1 MDIIRLIIIMLIM
14 LILSAVIAI
23 YVVFFLNK
31 NTVSDDLSTL
41 KTNIQNN
48 TELISKNSSNIN
60 SINDEIVRDIE
71 YIYDSNARV
80 IITTIDKDNKVILG
94 ERTITNE
101 DKTESTTYNTSICS
115 VYGYIDKTT
124 GNSILSTNY
133 FTTTDLTNKANTT
146 RISYITGLKTSK
158 YQFSLV
164 SIDNKYPGTYT
175 TICNTSRTENFA
187 ENVELTD
194 DKFKDASITQGY
206 KISGVCTKDILVKIS
221 DMEFICDSYKPNNT
235 SEDK

>member
-1 MDIIRLIIIMLIM
+1 MDIIRLIIVMLIM
-14 LILSAVIAI
+14 LILSAMIAI

-48 TELISKNSSNIN
+48 TELITKNSSNIN
-60 SINDEIVRDIE
+60 SLNSEIDRDIE

-80 IITTIDKDNKVILG
+80 IITTTDKDNKVILG

-101 DKTESTTYNTSICS
+101 DKTESTSYNTSICS

-124 GNSILSTNY
+124 GRSILSTNY
-133 FTTTDLTNKANTT
+133 FTTTDLTNKENKTT
-146 RISYITGLKTSK
+146 RISYITGVKTSK

-164 SIDNKYPGTYT
+164 SVDNKYPGTYT
-175 TICNTSRTENFA
+175 TICNTSRTEYFA
-187 ENVELTD
+187 ENVEL
-194 DKFKDASITQGY
+194 KDAKFTDANVKQGY
-206 KISGVCTKDILVKIS
+206 KISGVCNNDILVKIS
-221 DMEFICDSYKPNNT
+221 DMEFICDNYKT
-235 SEDK
+235 EDK

>member
-1 MDIIRLIIIMLIM
+1 MDIIRLIIVMLIM
-14 LILSAVIAI
+14 LILSSMIAI

-31 NTVSDDLSTL
+31 SSVSDDLSTL

-60 SINDEIVRDIE
+60 SINDEIIRDIE

-124 GNSILSTNY
+124 GRSILSTNY

-164 SIDNKYPGTYT
+164 STDNKYPGTYT
-175 TICNTSRTENFA
+175 IICNTARTEYFA
-187 ENVELTD
+187 ENVEL
-194 DKFKDASITQGY
+194 KDAKFTDANIKQGY
-206 KISGVCTKDILVKIS
+206 KISDVACNNDILVKIS
-221 DMEFICDSYKPNNT
+221 DMEFICDNYKT
-235 SEDK
+235 EEDK

>member
-1 MDIIRLIIIMLIM
+1 MDIIRLIIVMLIM
-14 LILSAVIAI
+14 LILSSMIAI

-31 NTVSDDLSTL
+31 SSVSDDLSTL

-60 SINDEIVRDIE
+60 SINDEIIRDIE

-124 GNSILSTNY
+124 GRSILSTNY

-158 YQFSLV
+158 YQFSLI
-164 SIDNKYPGTYT
+164 SSDNRYPGTYT
-175 TICNTSRTENFA
+175 TICNTSRTETFA

-194 DKFKDASITQGY
+194 AKFTDSNITQGY
-206 KISGVCTKDILVKIS
+206 KISGVCSNDILVKIS
-221 DMEFICDSYKPNNT
+221 DMEFICDSYKT
-235 SEDK
+235 EDK

>member
-1 MDIIRLIIIMLIM
+1 MDIIRLIIVMLIL

-48 TELISKNSSNIN
+48 TELITKNSSNIN
-60 SINDEIVRDIE
+60 SLNSEIVRDIE

-80 IITTIDKDNKVILG
+80 IITTTDKDNKVILG

-101 DKTESTTYNTSICS
+101 DKTESTSYNTSICS

-124 GNSILSTNY
+124 GRSILSTNY
-133 FTTTDLTNKANTT
+133 FTTTDLTNKENKTT
-146 RISYITGLKTSK
+146 RISYITGVKTSK

-164 SIDNKYPGTYT
+164 SVDNKYPGTYT
-175 TICNTSRTENFA
+175 TICDTTRTEYFA
-187 ENVELTD
+187 ENVEL
-194 DKFKDASITQGY
+194 KDAKFTDANVKQGY
-206 KISGVCTKDILVKIS
+206 KISGVCNNDILVKIS
-221 DMEFICDSYKPNNT
+221 DMEFICDNYKT
-235 SEDK
+235 EDK

>member
-1 MDIIRLIIIMLIM
+1 MDIIRLIIVMLIL

-48 TELISKNSSNIN
+48 TELITKNSSNIN
-60 SINDEIVRDIE
+60 SLNSEIVRDIE

-80 IITTIDKDNKVILG
+80 IITTTDKDGNVILG

-101 DKTESTTYNTSICS
+101 DKTESTSYNTSICS

-124 GNSILSTNY
+124 GHSILSTNY

-146 RISYITGLKTSK
+146 RISYITGVKTSK

-175 TICNTSRTENFA
+175 TICNTSRTEYFA
-187 ENVELTD
+187 ENVEL
-194 DKFKDASITQGY
+194 KDAKFTDVNVKQGY
-206 KISGVCTKDILVKIS
+206 KISGVCINDILVKIS
-221 DMEFICDSYKPNNT
+221 DMEFICDSYKS
-235 SEDK
+235 SELSA

>member
-1 MDIIRLIIIMLIM
+1 MDIIRLIIVMLIM

-48 TELISKNSSNIN
+48 TELITKNSSNIN

-80 IITTIDKDNKVILG
+80 IITTTDKDNKVILG

-101 DKTESTTYNTSICS
+101 DKTESTSYNTSICS

-124 GNSILSTNY
+124 GHSILSTNY
-133 FTTTDLTNKANTT
+133 FTTTDLTNKANTKRT
-146 RISYITGLKTSK
+146 SYITGLKTSK

-175 TICNTSRTENFA
+175 TICDTTRTEYFA
-187 ENVELTD
+187 ENVEL
-194 DKFKDASITQGY
+194 KDAKFTDANITKGY
-206 KISGVCTKDILVKIS
+206 KISGVCNNDILVKIS
-221 DMEFICDSYKPNNT
+221 DMEFICDNYKT
-235 SEDK
+235 EDK

>member
-1 MDIIRLIIIMLIM
+1 MDIIRLIIVMLIM

-48 TELISKNSSNIN
+48 TELITKNSSNIN

-80 IITTIDKDNKVILG
+80 IITTTDKDNKVILG

-101 DKTESTTYNTSICS
+101 DKMESTSYNTSICS

-124 GNSILSTNY
+124 GHSILSTNY
-133 FTTTDLTNKANTT
+133 FTTTDLTNKSTT
-146 RISYITGLKTSK
+146 KRTSYITGLKTSK

-164 SIDNKYPGTYT
+164 STDNKYPGTYT
-175 TICNTSRTENFA
+175 IICNTARTEYFA

-194 DKFKDASITQGY
+194 SKFTDANIKQGY
-206 KISGVCTKDILVKIS
+206 KISDVTCNNDILVKIS
-221 DMEFICDSYKPNNT
+221 DMEFICDNYKT
-235 SEDK
+235 EDK

>member
-1 MDIIRLIIIMLIM
+1 MDIIRLIIVMLIM

-48 TELISKNSSNIN
+48 TELITKNSSNIN
-60 SINDEIVRDIE
+60 SLNSEIVRDIE

-80 IITTIDKDNKVILG
+80 IITTTDKDNKVILG

-101 DKTESTTYNTSICS
+101 DNTESTSYNTSICS

-124 GNSILSTNY
+124 GRSILSTNY
-133 FTTTDLTNKANTT
+133 FTTTDLTNKSTKRT
-146 RISYITGLKTSK
+146 SYITGLKTSK

-164 SIDNKYPGTYT
+164 STDNKYPGTYT
-175 TICNTSRTENFA
+175 TICDTTRTEYFA
-187 ENVELTD
+187 ENVEL
-194 DKFKDASITQGY
+194 KDAKFTDANITQGY
-206 KISGVCTKDILVKIS
+206 KISGVCNNDILVKIS
-221 DMEFICDSYKPNNT
+221 DMEFICDNYKT
-235 SEDK
+235 EDK

>member
-1 MDIIRLIIIMLIM
+1 MDIIRLIIVMLIM

-48 TELISKNSSNIN
+48 TELITKNSSNIN
-60 SINDEIVRDIE
+60 SLNSEIVRDIE

-80 IITTIDKDNKVILG
+80 IITTTDKDGNVILG

-101 DKTESTTYNTSICS
+101 DKTESTSYNTSICS

-124 GNSILSTNY
+124 GRSILSTNY
-133 FTTTDLTNKANTT
+133 FTTTDLTNKANTN
-146 RISYITGLKTSK
+146 YILS
-158 YQFSLV
+158 
-164 SIDNKYPGTYT
+164 YT
-175 TICNTSRTENFA
+175 TRMAPTLKYKFHFQMRLIPF
-187 ENVELTD
+187 L
-194 DKFKDASITQGY
+194 DKVATYY
-206 KISGVCTKDILVKIS
+206 KEYRL
-221 DMEFICDSYKPNNT
+221 
-235 SEDK
+235 

>member
-1 MDIIRLIIIMLIM
+1 MDIIRLIIVMLIM

-48 TELISKNSSNIN
+48 TELITKNSSNIN

-80 IITTIDKDNKVILG
+80 IITTTDKDNKVILG

-101 DKTESTTYNTSICS
+101 DKTESTSYNTSICS

-124 GNSILSTNY
+124 GHSILSTNY
-133 FTTTDLTNKANTT
+133 FTTTDLTNKSTKRT
-146 RISYITGLKTSK
+146 SYITGLKTSK

-164 SIDNKYPGTYT
+164 STDNKYPGTYT
-175 TICNTSRTENFA
+175 TICDTTRTEYFA
-187 ENVELTD
+187 ENVEL
-194 DKFKDASITQGY
+194 KDAKFTDANITQGY
-206 KISGVCTKDILVKIS
+206 KISGVCNNDILVKIS
-221 DMEFICDSYKPNNT
+221 DMEFICDNYKT
-235 SEDK
+235 EDK

>member
-1 MDIIRLIIIMLIM
+1 MDIIRLIIVMLIM

-101 DKTESTTYNTSICS
+101 DKTESKSYNTSICS

-124 GNSILSTNY
+124 GHSILSTNY
-133 FTTTDLTNKANTT
+133 FTTTDLTNKANTK

-164 SIDNKYPGTYT
+164 STDNKYTGTYT
-175 TICNTSRTENFA
+175 TICNSSRTEYFA
-187 ENVELTD
+187 ENVKLTD
-194 DKFKDASITQGY
+194 SKFTDANVKQGY
-206 KISGVCTKDILVKIS
+206 KISDVCNNDILVKIS
-221 DMEFICDSYKPNNT
+221 DMEFICDNYKT
-235 SEDK
+235 EDK